1 MDNEWTA
8 SLPGVVVFI
17 IGIGGL
23 AAALLYVKQLYR
35 EVVPDGDVQM
45 HENIGAIK
53 RDLHEIRKRVGMLEI
68 EVAKIDQPAIVK
80 RFDSIET
87 KIDRLYEFLI
97 ERFSA
102 DGPAGPRRR

>member
-1 MDNEWTA
+1 MNTEWTA
-8 SLPGVVVFI
+8 QVPTAILFV
-17 IGIGGL
+17 IGLGGL
-23 AAALLYVKQLYR
+23 SAALLYVKQLYR
-35 EVVPDGDVQM
+35 EVVPDGDAQLQAD
-45 HENIGAIK
+45 IGTIK
-53 RDLHEIRKRVGMLEI
+53 RDLHDIRTRVGMLEI

-102 DGPAGPRRR
+102 DGSSPKRR

>member
-1 MDNEWTA
+1 MEQDWTS

-23 AAALLYVKQLYR
+23 AAAVLYIRQLYR

-45 HENIGAIK
+45 HEDIGTIK

-80 RFDSIET
+80 RFDSIES

-102 DGPAGPRRR
+102 DGSSPKRR

>member
-8 SLPGVVVFI
+8 SLPGAVVFI

-23 AAALLYVKQLYR
+23 AAALLYIRQLYR
-35 EVVPDGDVQM
+35 EVVPNGDAQLQAD
-45 HENIGAIK
+45 IGSIK
-53 RDLHEIRKRVGMLEI
+53 RDLHDIRNRVGMLEI

-97 ERFSA
+97 ERFSV
-102 DGPAGPRRR
+102 DGSSPKRR